1 MTQRPALRPADAA
14 SLILAD
20 ATGAEPLFLM
30 GRRSGGHVFMAHNR
44 VFPGG
49 RVERS
54 DSHAQTPDA
63 LATTDMERLAD
74 ELGGGRGR
82 SRRAAAFGT
91 CALRETRE
99 ETGLVLADIALLTPI
114 RYVARAITPPGQV
127 RRYDTRFFLASVDRA
142 RLDFAS
148 TDGEL
153 AEIDWYPLPTDDDDA
168 VHRITRV
175 MMRLA
180 HERLRAD
187 PALVSDAPVPCFRV
201 RNGRRVVEYPADG
214 AFP

>member
-20 ATGAEPLFLM
+20 MTGKDPLFLM

-54 DSHAQTPDA
+54 DGYAQTPDA
-63 LATTDMERLAD
+63 LAAADMERLAD
-74 ELGGGRGR
+74 ELGGRGR

-91 CALRETRE
+91 CALREARE
-99 ETGLVLADIALLTPI
+99 ETGLLLAGGALRTPI

-142 RLDFAS
+142 RLDYTS

-153 AEIDWYPLPTDDDDA
+153 ADIGWYPLPAEDDDA
-168 VHRITRV
+168 VHQITRV
-175 MMRLA
+175 MMRLS
-180 HERLRAD
+180 HERLCAD

-201 RNGRRVVEYPADG
+201 RNGRRIVEYPADG